1 MDGITRIVLVLVIL
15 ATTLASGCATIV
27 KGSTQDLNVTT
38 DPAGANCDLS
48 RAGVVIATINPTPG
62 SVHIKKDKNN
72 IEVRCKKSGYAETT
86 GNVPSNFEGW
96 TVGNLLIGG
105 FIGIAVDYG
114 SGALNNYEP
123 ELFVKLTPEKF
134 ASTEERADF
143 FEKWRDDVLLKSTK
157 AKIAASKTC
166 AKEQCDEISRGIDRE
181 TEQAL
186 AGIEANRNLRS
197 KTATPADSPVRT
209 EASPAEAIR
218 ASTPA
223 VPRAAP
229 SGDAR
234 PAWMPRVGDQW
245 KYQVSYG
252 KQGVGNTIVEIIEA
266 HDNTVRERITFDRSR
281 GFVTER
287 NVEVGFKPARFQ
299 PLALIPGGYQLAEVS
314 PYAAPDTQF
323 SQNQQWNDIAGEFAV
338 QGSGRKSA
346 FSKGRVLAREKVRVP
361 AGEFNA
367 WKFESESE
375 RIDYNGVSFT
385 IKCRYWYAPE
395 IKRTVKMH
403 IVTDSPLAS
412 LVNTESYEL
421 VSYETGK

>member
-1 MDGITRIVLVLVIL
+1 MNCFKCLAGLLVIAAL
-15 ATTLASGCATIV
+15 LSSGCAAIV
-27 KGSTQDLNVTT
+27 KGSTQDLTINT
-38 DPAGANCDLS
+38 DPTGANCDLS
-48 RAGVVIATINPTPG
+48 RSGIVIATVNPTPG
-62 SVHIKKDKNN
+62 LVQIKKDKND
-72 IEVRCKKSGYAETT
+72 IEVKCKKSGYAETS
-86 GNVPSNFEGW
+86 GNIPSNFEGW
-96 TVGNLLIGG
+96 TVGNILIGG
-105 FIGIAVDYG
+105 FIGIAIDYS
-114 SGALNNYEP
+114 SGALNKYEP
-123 ELFVKLTPEKF
+123 ELLVKLTPEKF
-134 ASTEERADF
+134 ASSEDKADF
-143 FEKWRDDVLLKSTK
+143 YDKWRSDVLQNSTK

-166 AKEQCDEISRGIDRE
+166 VKEQCDEISRRIDRE

-186 AGIEANRNLRS
+186 AGIEANRNMRS
-197 KTATPADSPVRT
+197 KTAAAADSPVRT
-209 EASPAEAIR
+209 EASPAGATR
-218 ASTPA
+218 ASA
-223 VPRAAP
+223 SAIQSAAP
-229 SGDAR
+229 AGDVR

-252 KQGVGNTIVEIIEA
+252 RQSVGNTNVEIIEA

-287 NVEVGFKPARFQ
+287 DVEVGFKPARFQ
-299 PLALIPGGYQLAEVS
+299 PLAMIPGGYQMAEVS

-323 SQNQQWNDIAGEFAV
+323 NQNQKWNDIAGEFAV

-346 FSKGRVLAREKVRVP
+346 LSQGRVIAREKVRVP

-412 LVNTESYEL
+412 LVNTETYEL